1 MLKKTAPET
10 VYVPVPNY
18 VAATIVPPNA
28 TWIHVSG
35 QVGFDRSGCP
45 EDFES
50 QMAIAMD
57 NILAVLRD
65 ADMGAEDIVKLTFN
79 IVDRADLAALR
90 KVRDEKLG
98 GVYVASTILVVA
110 GFALPELKVE
120 IDCVAAK

>member
-1 MLKKTAPET
+1 MKKTSPDT
-10 VYVPVPNY
+10 IYVPVPNY
-18 VAATIVPPNA
+18 VAAAIVPPDA
-28 TWIHVSG
+28 TWMHISG
-35 QVGFDRSGCP
+35 QVGFNREGCP

-65 ADMGAEDIVKLTFN
+65 ADMNAENIVKLTFN
-79 IVDRADLAALR
+79 IVDRADLEALR

-120 IDCVAAK
+120 IDCVAAR